1 MGEVL
6 AMTGVK
12 QLTKKQLAV
21 IEDLFDGELDEQ
33 AILDKYRL
41 SRKLYNQWRN
51 DDSFAQQFEKRI
63 ADAYRQSDVL
73 IARYAPVAA
82 AKLIQLTD
90 SGKPETAR
98 KACLD
103 IISMPILTANRKAQS
118 VDEPRPVDARPT
130 ASLNAE
136 TAGKL
141 LAVLAEEKI
150 NNKL

>member
-1 MGEVL
+1 MPV
-6 AMTGVK
+6 AK

-21 IEDLFDGELDEQ
+21 IEDLFVGELDEQ
-33 AILDKYRL
+33 AILDKYKL

-51 DDSFAQQFEKRI
+51 DDSFAEQFEKCI
-63 ADAYRQSDVL
+63 TDSYRQSDVL

-82 AKLIQLTD
+82 AKLIQLTESD
-90 SGKPETAR
+90 KPETAR

-103 IISMPILTANRKAQS
+103 IISMPILTANRKAQPS
-118 VDEPRPVDARPT
+118 DEPQPADTQLPV
-130 ASLNAE
+130 SLNAE

>member
-51 DDSFAQQFEKRI
+51 DDSFAKQFEKRI

-73 IARYAPVAA
+73 IARYAPIAA

-90 SGKPETAR
+90 SDKPETAR

-103 IISMPILTANRKAQS
+103 IISMPILTASRKAQS
-118 VDEPRPVDARPT
+118 ANEPRPVDTRLP

>member
-1 MGEVL
+1 MPE
-6 AMTGVK
+6 AR

-21 IEDLFDGELDEQ
+21 IEDLFVGDLDEQ
-33 AILDKYRL
+33 AILDKYKL

-51 DDSFAQQFEKRI
+51 DDSFAKQFEKRI
-63 ADAYRQSDVL
+63 TDAYRQSDVL

-82 AKLIQLTD
+82 AKLIQLMESD
-90 SGKPETAR
+90 KPETAR

-118 VDEPRPVDARPT
+118 SGEPQPADTQLPI
-130 ASLNAE
+130 SFNHE

-141 LAVLAEEKI
+141 LAVLAEEKTI
-150 NNKL
+150 NKL

>member
-1 MGEVL
+1 MPG
-6 AMTGVK
+6 AK

-21 IEDLFDGELDEQ
+21 IEDLFTGELDEQ

-51 DDSFAQQFEKRI
+51 DESFAEQFEKRI
-63 ADAYRQSDVL
+63 TDAYRQSDVL

-90 SGKPETAR
+90 SDKPETAR

-103 IISMPILTANRKAQS
+103 IISMPILTASREAHPP
-118 VDEPRPVDARPT
+118 DEPQPADTQLPV
-130 ASLNAE
+130 SLNAE

-141 LAVLAEEKI
+141 LAVLAKEKTI
-150 NNKL
+150 NKL